1 MATAD
6 NRYSRF
12 VQLAKIAFPLAALA
26 LLSTLFLFSRSLDP
40 TRAIPFAD
48 VDVEKI
54 AREQR
59 LASPKFSGVTSDGS
73 KVTMRAASATP
84 DPDDGRRLTA
94 ENVEAN
100 IDTPNGIIYD
110 IESVSAVYDGSDESL
125 LLEGNVVITTS
136 SGYRLET
143 DKLRTNIKETALEI
157 PVEVRGYGPETEI
170 RADRLDLVTQG
181 ASQVLVF
188 KGGVK
193 LVYNP
198 KE

>member
-157 PVEVRGYGPETEI
+157 PVDVRGYGPETEI

-188 KGGVK
+188 KGSVK

>member
-12 VQLAKIAFPLAALA
+12 VQFAKIAFPLAALV
-26 LLSTLFLFSRSLDP
+26 LLSTMFLFSRSLDP

-54 AREQR
+54 AREQS

-73 KVTMRAASATP
+73 EVSMRADTATP
-84 DPDDGRRLTA
+84 DPTDGRKLSA

-100 IDTPNGIIYD
+100 IDTQEGVVYD
-110 IESVSAVYDGSDESL
+110 IEARSALYDGADDSL
-125 LLEGNVVITTS
+125 VLTGDVVITTNT
-136 SGYRLET
+136 GYRLET
-143 DKLRTNIKETALEI
+143 EELRTNVEETALEI
-157 PVEVRGYGPETEI
+157 PVEVHGSGPETDI
-170 RADRLDLVTQG
+170 RADRLDLVIQDG
-181 ASQVLVF
+181 SQVLVF
-188 KGGVK
+188 KGNVK
-193 LVYNP
+193 LIYQP